1 MSLFPPVSI
10 RVLALRCFYWFALS
24 VVLLAASGALLAK
37 WWVLP
42 QIDRWREPIAAY
54 LSQAAGARVELGSIA
69 GQWQGLHPRFTFND
83 VRVSDLRGA
92 DKPLTSGRAAGVQAD
107 DLQAAGARR
116 APETVG
122 DLHIPHVVAELRWR
136 SLLFGE
142 PRFSYLAMR
151 DMDIGVTLSQDDHL
165 WVAGQAIDLT
175 RAESPAQLADNAVLQ
190 WLRRQGQVSLEGA
203 TVHWRNEQRDAPE
216 LSFTQVSLALRNT
229 GTRHQIM
236 LAATPMN
243 NLSGPVTLT
252 ADMEA
257 SLFHP
262 QAAADDDEQGVI
274 YADIEN
280 MQIERWRPWIDVSQW
295 SGTLSARSWAYLS
308 GGKIG
313 DIRADIRARG
323 LLWQTARGDQAR
335 GERVYATLT
344 GAAGNLLPQGWKL
357 PVARVAATDGL
368 SATVNVDGLDVT
380 LPTWFESPAW
390 RADSSRAQVT
400 LARNKEGGFSATLSE
415 GHVQGDDVTA
425 GIQGRWFSTAS
436 DPLGNLDLKVD
447 FQRASLNAIHKYLP
461 LTITGAVRHW
471 LAQAL
476 VRGEVHA
483 GKLEVSGPLHA
494 FPYEGEDAGK
504 GRFLVEGQL
513 HDAVLDYLPDW
524 RAQGHAA
531 AWPRIEDLQGRF
543 SIDRTALT
551 IQGESGVAR
560 MQGQA
565 GGIDVGPVLAHIPD
579 MAHQATLLLDGQTGG
594 PLSAYLDVLNRSALN
609 AWLDG
614 AFNGMAGS
622 GAVSMPLTLNIP
634 LTHSRDAAVRGEVKF
649 DRATLQI
656 NPKLPAVT
664 HIVGSVI
671 FTRDQVRASDLRAT
685 WLGGNVRADGV
696 VGAGGR
702 RLTLAGRADMG
713 ALRQWDAS
721 GAALLKRITGQFDYR
736 ATVAQARRGGVDVE
750 ISSDLTGLNM
760 ALPAPFAKEAG
771 QRMPLRAAWRAQGA
785 PTGAGAFDLALG
797 QATRI
802 RVEQNS
808 ATGNGQPLIAR
819 AGIAID
825 RPLVMPDAGLRVD
838 ADLGRADSRPW
849 RDLVRELQEASDASV
864 RDAGSVDMADAAAAS
879 RPGAAVSH
887 PGVAASRPGAA
898 SNLLGA
904 TDARGA
910 SPSSGTAGPKGAAR
924 SKAGARAPQAP
935 LIGPQRDLRLQA
947 QHLVVGRF
955 VLDDVAVQAKRSLQ
969 GREQGWDA
977 AIRSRQAQGR
987 VNWRSAPGGEAGKV
1001 IARLSRLSLE
1011 PSDAPED
1018 ERERAGQELADRAV
1032 EDLSGIPGIDLAA
1045 DEFSL
1050 YGRALGALS
1059 LLGTNVNDGAQWRL
1073 DRLQI
1078 RNPSADV
1085 TARGTWTARGE
1096 KRGLAAVTRIDVHDL
1111 GRLLGRLGSGDIV
1124 QAGRGTIDARITWAN
1139 SPWTHRFRDI
1149 DGDLDVDLR
1158 KGRLSQ
1164 VDSATVKLLELFSLQ
1179 SLSRIATLK
1188 ADPSGPLQSGFPFD
1202 EIKSHLRLDKGIL
1215 RVDDYAIDSPVARI
1229 KLVGESSVDD
1239 RTWDIKATVIP
1250 KFDAS
1255 GAALITGLVVNPV
1268 VGLGALA
1275 GQWLLKQPL
1284 EAAFT
1289 QRYRVSGHWDDPT
1302 IESIDANGQPQKSK
1316 GTAAQRRNAP
1326 VIEP

>member
-1 MSLFPPVSI
+1 MSI

-24 VVLLAASGALLAK
+24 LVLLAASGALLAK

-54 LSQAAGARVELGSIA
+54 LSQASGAKVEIGSIS
-69 GQWQGLHPRFTFND
+69 GQWQGLHPRFTFDD
-83 VRVSDLRGA
+83 VRVSDLRR
-92 DKPLTSGRAAGVQAD
+92 SGDRVAPVPAAGVHAAD
-107 DLQAAGARR
+107 SQAADAQQV
-116 APETVG
+116 PESVG
-122 DLHIPHVVAELRWR
+122 DLKIPHVVAELRWR
-136 SLLFGE
+136 SLVVGE

-151 DMDIGVTLSQDDHL
+151 DMDIGVTLSEDDHL
-165 WVAGQAIDLT
+165 WLAGQAIDLT

-236 LAATPMN
+236 LAATPMD

-295 SGTLSARSWAYLS
+295 SGTLSGRSWAYLS

-313 DIRADIRARG
+313 DIRADVRARG
-323 LLWQTARGDQAR
+323 LQWQTTQGDQAR
-335 GERVYATLT
+335 GDRVHATLT
-344 GAAGNLLPQGWKL
+344 GAAGNLLPEGWKL

-368 SATVNVDGLDVT
+368 SATVNVEGLDIA

-400 LARNKEGGFSATLSE
+400 LARNQEGGFSATLVD
-415 GHVQGDDVTA
+415 GQVQGDDVAA
-425 GIQGRWFSTAS
+425 GLQGRWSSTAS

-483 GKLEVSGPLHA
+483 GTLEVSGPLHA
-494 FPYEGEDAGK
+494 FPYEGEDATK

-513 HDAVLDYLPDW
+513 RDAVLDYLPDW

-531 AWPRIEDLQGRF
+531 PWPRIEALQGRF

-551 IQGESGVAR
+551 IQGDSGVAR
-560 MQGQA
+560 MQERD
-565 GGIDVGPVLAHIPD
+565 GGIKVGPVLAHIPD
-579 MAHQATLLLDGQTGG
+579 MAHEARLLLDGQTKG
-594 PLSAYLDVLNRSALN
+594 PLSAYLDILNRSALD

-614 AFNGMAGS
+614 AFNGMS
-622 GAVSMPLTLNIP
+622 GEGVVSMPLVLNVP

-649 DRATLQI
+649 DRARLKV
-656 NPKLPAVT
+656 NPQLPTVEQ
-664 HIVGSVI
+664 IVGSVI
-671 FTRDQVRASDLRAT
+671 FTRDQVRATDVRAN
-685 WLGGNVRADGV
+685 WLGGAVRADGV
-696 VGAGGR
+696 VGEGGR
-702 RLTLAGRADMG
+702 RLTLTGRADMD
-713 ALRQWDAS
+713 ALRRWNS
-721 GAALLKRITGQFDYR
+721 WGAALLNRMDGQLDYR

-750 ISSDLTGLNM
+750 LSSDLKGLGL
-760 ALPAPFAKEAG
+760 ALPAPFAKTAG
-771 QRMPLRAAWRAQGA
+771 QRMPLRAAWRAHGA
-785 PTGAGAFDLALG
+785 STGAGAFDLTLG

-802 RVEQNS
+802 RIEQNRD
-808 ATGNGQPLIAR
+808 ARAGQPVIAR
-819 AGIAID
+819 AGIGIN
-825 RPLVMPDAGLRVD
+825 RPLVMPDTGLRVD
-838 ADLGRADSRPW
+838 ADLGRADTGPW
-849 RDLVRELQEASDASV
+849 RDLVRDLQDASDA
-864 RDAGSVDMADAAAAS
+864 
-879 RPGAAVSH
+879 
-887 PGVAASRPGAA
+887 
-898 SNLLGA
+898 
-904 TDARGA
+904 GA
-910 SPSSGTAGPKGAAR
+910 SDTDSAHAQQP
-924 SKAGARAPQAP
+924 P
-935 LIGPQRDLRLQA
+935 LIGPERDLRLQA

-955 VLDDVAVQAKRSLQ
+955 VLDDLAVQAKRVVQ
-969 GREQGWDA
+969 GPGQGWDA
-977 AIRSRQAQGR
+977 AIRARQVQGR
-987 VNWRSAPGGEAGKV
+987 VNWRSAPGGEAGRV
-1001 IARLSRLSLE
+1001 VARLNRLSLE

-1018 ERERAGQELADRAV
+1018 ERERAGQALADRAV
-1032 EDLSGIPGIDLAA
+1032 EDLSSVPGIDLAA

-1059 LLGTNVNDGAQWRL
+1059 LLGTNINDGAQWRL

-1078 RNPSADV
+1078 RNPDADV

-1096 KRGLAAVTRIDVHDL
+1096 QRGLAAVTRIEVRDL
-1111 GRLLGRLGSGDIV
+1111 GRLLGRLGAADIV
-1124 QAGRGTIDARITWAN
+1124 QAGRGVIDARITWAN

-1158 KGRLSQ
+1158 SGRLSQ
-1164 VDSATVKLLELFSLQ
+1164 VDSTTVKLLELFSLQ
-1179 SLSRIATLK
+1179 SLTRIATLK
-1188 ADPSGPLQSGFPFD
+1188 ADPSGPLRSGFPFD

-1229 KLVGESSVDD
+1229 KLVGESNVDD
-1239 RTWDIKATVIP
+1239 RTWDVKATVIP

-1268 VGLGALA
+1268 VGLSALV

-1289 QRYRVSGHWDDPT
+1289 QRYRVSGPWDDPT
-1302 IESIDANGQPQKSK
+1302 IESIDAQGQSQKSR

>member
-1 MSLFPPVSI
+1 LPPFLPVSI

-24 VVLLAASGALLAK
+24 VVLLVAGGALLAK

-54 LSQAAGARVELGSIA
+54 LSQASGAHVEIGSIS

-83 VRVSDLRGA
+83 VRISDVRGS
-92 DKPLTSGRAAGVQAD
+92 DERVPPGSGVEGHTI
-107 DLQAAGARR
+107 GAPSSDTQQV
-116 APETVG
+116 PEEVG
-122 DLHIPHVVAELRWR
+122 NLNIPHVVAELRWR
-136 SLLFGE
+136 SLVVGE

-151 DMDIGVTLSQDDHL
+151 DMDIVLTLSRDDHL

-175 RAESPAQLADNAVLQ
+175 RAESPALLADNAVLQ

-216 LSFTQVSLALRNT
+216 LIFTRVSLALRNT
-229 GTRHQIM
+229 GMRHQIM
-236 LAATPMN
+236 LAATPMA

-262 QAAADDDEQGVI
+262 QAAAQDDEQGVI

-280 MQIERWRPWIDVSQW
+280 MQVERWRPWVDLSQW
-295 SGTLSARSWAYLS
+295 SGILSARSWAYLS

-313 DIRADIRARG
+313 DIRADVRARG
-323 LLWQTARGDQAR
+323 LQWQTAQGDQAS
-335 GERVYATLT
+335 GEQVHATLT
-344 GAAGNLLPQGWKL
+344 GAAGNLLPEGWKL

-368 SATVNVDGLDVT
+368 SAAVSVDGLDIA

-390 RADSSRAQVT
+390 RADTSRAQVT
-400 LARNKEGGFSATLSE
+400 LARNPEGGFSATLSD
-415 GHVQGDDVTA
+415 GHVQSDDVTA
-425 GIQGRWFSTAS
+425 GLKGHWSSRAS
-436 DPLGNLDLKVD
+436 DPLGNLDLNVD
-447 FQRASLNAIHKYLP
+447 FERARVDAIHKYLP
-461 LTITGAVRHW
+461 VTITGAVRHW

-476 VRGEVHA
+476 IRGEVHA

-494 FPYEGEDAGK
+494 FPYDGEDATK
-504 GRFLVEGQL
+504 GRFLVEGQIR
-513 HDAVLDYLPDW
+513 DGVLDYLPNW
-524 RAQGHAA
+524 RAHGHAA
-531 AWPRIEDLQGRF
+531 AWPRIEALQGRF

-551 IQGESGVAR
+551 IQGDSGVAR
-560 MQGQA
+560 MQGQD
-565 GGIDVGPVLAHIPD
+565 GGIHVGPVLAHIPD

-594 PLSAYLDVLNRSALN
+594 PLSAYLEILNRSALD
-609 AWLDG
+609 ALLDG
-614 AFNGMAGS
+614 AFNGMSGS
-622 GAVSMPLTLNIP
+622 GTVRMPLTLDIP
-634 LTHSRDAAVRGEVKF
+634 LTHSRDAAVRGEVIF
-649 DRATLQI
+649 DQGTLQV
-656 NPKLPAVT
+656 NPQLPTVEQIA
-664 HIVGSVI
+664 GSVI
-671 FTRDQVRASDLRAT
+671 FTRDQVRATDLRAK
-685 WLGGNVRADGV
+685 WLGGTVRADGV
-696 VGAGGR
+696 VAADGR

-713 ALRQWDAS
+713 ALRQWGAS
-721 GAALLKRITGQFDYR
+721 GAALLNRMDGQFDYR

-750 ISSDLTGLNM
+750 IASDLKGLST
-760 ALPAPFAKEAG
+760 ALPAPFAKEAD
-771 QRMPLRAAWRAQGA
+771 QRMPLRATWRAQGA
-785 PTGAGAFDLALG
+785 PSGAGAFDLTLG

-802 RVEQNS
+802 RIEQS
-808 ATGNGQPLIAR
+808 RETGAAQPLIAR
-819 AGIAID
+819 AGIAIN

-849 RDLVRELQEASDASV
+849 RDLVRDLQQASDAGAREADSIGGMDSK
-864 RDAGSVDMADAAAAS
+864 RAPDATHTHTPSSTKPVGATAAA
-879 RPGAAVSH
+879 G
-887 PGVAASRPGAA
+887 
-898 SNLLGA
+898 
-904 TDARGA
+904 
-910 SPSSGTAGPKGAAR
+910 AGPRRAAAR
-924 SKAGARAPQAP
+924 EAQSP

-947 QHLVVGRF
+947 QHLLLGRF
-955 VLDDVAVQAKRSLQ
+955 VLDDVAVQAKRFVQ

-977 AIRSRQAQGR
+977 AIQSRQAQGR
-987 VNWRSAPGGEAGKV
+987 VDWRSAPGGEAGKV
-1001 IARLSRLSLE
+1001 VARLSRLSLE

-1032 EDLSGIPGIDLAA
+1032 EDLSSIPGVDLAA

-1050 YGRALGALS
+1050 YGRALGSLS
-1059 LLGTNVNDGAQWRL
+1059 LVGTNINDGAQWRL
-1073 DRLQI
+1073 DRLEI
-1078 RNPSADV
+1078 RNPSANV

-1096 KRGLAAVTRIDVHDL
+1096 QRGLAAVTRVDVHDL

-1124 QAGRGTIDARITWAN
+1124 QSGRGTIDARITWAN

-1158 KGRLSQ
+1158 NGRLSQ
-1164 VDSATVKLLELFSLQ
+1164 VDSSTVKLLELFSLQ
-1179 SLSRIATLK
+1179 SLTRIATLK
-1188 ADPSGPLQSGFPFD
+1188 ADPSGPLKSGFPFD
-1202 EIKSHLRLDKGIL
+1202 EIKSHLRLDRGIL

-1229 KLVGESSVDD
+1229 KLVGESNVDD
-1239 RTWDIKATVIP
+1239 RTWDVKATVIP

-1268 VGLGALA
+1268 VGVGALV

-1302 IESIDANGQPQKSK
+1302 VESIDAQGQSQKSK
-1316 GTAAQRRNAP
+1316 GTAAQRRNALA
-1326 VIEP
+1326 IEP